1 VNNNKSLAAKIREA
15 SHLRG
20 TFTLRSGRIASE
32 YFDKYKFEADP
43 GILSEITQKMV
54 ELIPPG
60 TEILAGLELG
70 GIPVVT
76 MLSHYSGI
84 PAAFVRKAAKEYGT
98 ANLAEGAEVS
108 GKNVLIIEDIV
119 TSGGQVVLSSN
130 DLRLLG
136 ANISYALC
144 VIDREEGGTE
154 NLAANKIKLLSLFKK
169 SDLEG

>member
-20 TFTLRSGRIASE
+20 TFTLRSGRVASE

-54 ELIPPG
+54 ALIPPG

-84 PAAFVRKAAKEYGT
+84 PAAFIRKKAKEYGT
-98 ANLAEGAEVS
+98 ANLAEGGEVS

-136 ANISYALC
+136 ANIGHALC

-154 NLAANKIKLLSLFKK
+154 ILAANKIKLLSLFKK
-169 SDLEG
+169 SDFEG